1 MEIETILNA
10 MEKSIS
16 LVSVMGKQGF
26 ETVRYRQYR
35 AFRSRILRMVAE
47 KDQIIQYQDIALE
60 VAHQNGVSTIA
71 TKDARIAELEGEIDC
86 LRSKP

>member
-1 MEIETILNA
+1 
-10 MEKSIS
+10 
-16 LVSVMGKQGF
+16 
-26 ETVRYRQYR
+26 
-35 AFRSRILRMVAE
+35 MVAE